1 MLLRDFL
8 AKEYLTLLNGAFPH
22 LFRFLCK
29 KIHSGM
35 KTKETTCTHD
45 TADFEKVVQ
54 RIRHRLLQ
62 TAIGYLHDADEAEDA
77 VQETLIRCWTVRQ
90 RLGKMDELPPF
101 AMRVLKN
108 LCTDLLHQRTWPAG
122 TMEEDESPSP
132 EARLINREQ
141 QDWMMECLKRLP
153 VGARAVLQM
162 KGIDGLSYQE
172 MAAILGTTEATVRAK
187 VAKARQKLW
196 EIYHKRK

>member
-1 MLLRDFL
+1 ME
-8 AKEYLTLLNGAFPH
+8 KEYLTLLNGAFPH

-45 TADFEKVVQ
+45 TADFEKIVQ
-54 RIRHRLLQ
+54 RIRHWLLQ

-77 VQETLIRCWTVRQ
+77 VQEALMRCWTVRQ

-108 LCTDLLHQRTWPAG
+108 LCTDLLRQRTWPAG

-132 EARLINREQ
+132 EARLINWEQ
-141 QDWMMECLKRLP
+141 EDWMMECLKRLP
-153 VGARAVLQM
+153 TGARAVLQM